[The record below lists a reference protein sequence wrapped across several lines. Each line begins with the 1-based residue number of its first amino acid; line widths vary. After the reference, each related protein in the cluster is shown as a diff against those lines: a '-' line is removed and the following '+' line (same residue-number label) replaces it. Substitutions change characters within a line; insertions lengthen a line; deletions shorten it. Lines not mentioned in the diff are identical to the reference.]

1 MNVVAEG
8 RATATA
14 SAGAQRIGPF
24 RGEDTFVIS
33 EAVTAGLGRISLG
46 VKASAFA
53 ERDGV
58 TDMLVAENVSTSD

>member
-1 MNVVAEG
+1 MNVVAKG
-8 RATATA
+8 RAAA
-14 SAGAQRIGPF
+14 GAGAQRIGPF
-24 RGEDTFVIS
+24 RGENTLVIS

-53 ERDGV
+53 ECDGV